1 MIKRVI
7 QRTTQFANKA
17 STVWYYNYLK
27 FVNKA
32 STVWYY
38 NYLRLKITCPVK
50 MPFNASRTISVAIP
64 HYNGSRMAH
73 VSLFNILND
82 PRISEIVFLDDGSK
96 PEEFNKLK
104 TKLKPFSQKVKL
116 FRRDVNWGPFANK
129 IQAVEL
135 CTSDWVIILDH
146 DNTLLPEYLNTIFN
160 LSEWEK
166 TTIYCPGYAYPYFD
180 CRESLGD
187 KDIDLNTTS
196 AMINSGEF
204 NAFSFWTHL
213 SLFFNVGNYFLHRDS
228 YVQYLK
234 PFWDYSVIAD
244 VIFANYLWLSS
255 QNTLKVLRNARYIH
269 RIHDKSTWLTN
280 LQESKRVFRSIVKRL
295 QAKLSP
301 YSESLNNDFNKEPY
315 TWIEPTQMSLR

>member
-7 QRTTQFANKA
+7 QRTTH
-17 STVWYYNYLK
+17 

-32 STVWYY
+32 STAWYY
-38 NYLRLKITCPVK
+38 NYFRLKIACPVK
-50 MPFNASRTISVAIP
+50 MPVNESRTISVAIP

-82 PRISEIVFLDDGSK
+82 PRIAEIVFLDDGSE
-96 PEEFNKLK
+96 PEECKKLK

-116 FRRDVNWGPFANK
+116 FRREVNWGPFANK
-129 IQAVEL
+129 IHAVEL
-135 CTSDWVIILDH
+135 CTSDWVILLDY
-146 DNTLLPEYLNTIFN
+146 DNTLLPEYLETIFN
-160 LSEWEK
+160 IPEWK
-166 TTIYCPGYAYPYFD
+166 KSTIYCPGYAYPYFD
-180 CRESLGD
+180 FRESLGD

-196 AMINSGEF
+196 AMINSDVF
-204 NAFSFWTHL
+204 NRP
-213 SLFFNVGNYFLHRDS
+213 FFNDGNYFLHRDS
-228 YVQYLK
+228 YIEYLK
-234 PFWDYSVIAD
+234 PFWNYSVIAD

-280 LQESKRVFRSIVKRL
+280 LQESKRVFNSTEKRL

-301 YSESLNNDFNKEPY
+301 YSESLDNDFNKEPY
-315 TWIEPTQMSLR
+315 TWIEPTRISLR

>member
-1 MIKRVI
+1 MIKKAI
-7 QRTTQFANKA
+7 QRTTH
-17 STVWYYNYLK
+17 

-38 NYLRLKITCPVK
+38 NYLRLKIACPVK
-50 MPFNASRTISVAIP
+50 MPVNESRTISVAIP

-82 PRISEIVFLDDGSK
+82 PRIAEIVFLDDGSK

-129 IQAVEL
+129 IQVVEL
-135 CTSDWVIILDH
+135 CTSDWVILLDY
-146 DNTLLPEYLNTIFN
+146 DNTLLPEYLETIFN
-160 LSEWEK
+160 LPEWKK

-180 CRESLGD
+180 FRESLGE

-196 AMINSGEF
+196 AMINSGAF
-204 NAFSFWTHL
+204 NRP
-213 SLFFNVGNYFLHRDS
+213 FFNDGNYFLHRDS

-234 PFWDYSVIAD
+234 PFWNYSVIAD
-244 VIFANYLWLSS
+244 VIFANYLWMSS
-255 QNTLKVLRNARYIH
+255 LNTLKVLRNARYIH
-269 RIHDKSTWLTN
+269 RIHDKSTWLIN
-280 LQESKRVFRSIVKRL
+280 LPESKRVFNSTEKRL

-301 YSESLNNDFNKEPY
+301 YSECLNNDFSKEPF
-315 TWIEPTQMSLR
+315 TWIEPTRMPLR

>member
-1 MIKRVI
+1 MIERVI
-7 QRTTQFANKA
+7 QRTTH
-17 STVWYYNYLK
+17 

-38 NYLRLKITCPVK
+38 NYLRLRLACPVK
-50 MPFNASRTISVAIP
+50 MPVNESRTISVAIP

-135 CTSDWVIILDH
+135 CTSDWVILLDY
-146 DNTLLPEYLNTIFN
+146 DNTLLPEYLETIFN
-160 LSEWEK
+160 LPEWK
-166 TTIYCPGYAYPYFD
+166 KSTIYCPGYAYPFFD
-180 CRESLGD
+180 FRESLGE

-196 AMINSGEF
+196 AMINSGVF
-204 NAFSFWTHL
+204 NRP
-213 SLFFNVGNYFLHRDS
+213 FFNDGNYFLHRDS
-228 YVQYLK
+228 YIQYLK
-234 PFWDYSVIAD
+234 PFWNYSVIAD

-255 QNTLKVLRNARYIH
+255 QKTLKVLRNARYIH
-269 RIHDKSTWLTN
+269 RVHDKSTWATN
-280 LQESKRVFRSIVKRL
+280 LQESKRVFNSTEKRL

-301 YSESLNNDFNKEPY
+301 YSECLNNDFNKEPY
-315 TWIEPTQMSLR
+315 TWIEPTRISLCEK

>member
-1 MIKRVI
+1 MIERII
-7 QRTTQFANKA
+7 QPTK
-17 STVWYYNYLK
+17 Y

-38 NYLRLKITCPVK
+38 NYLRLKIACPVK
-50 MPFNASRTISVAIP
+50 MPVNESRTISVAIP

-82 PRISEIVFLDDGSK
+82 ARIAEIVFLDDGSE

-135 CTSDWVIILDH
+135 CTSDWVILLDY
-146 DNTLLPEYLNTIFN
+146 DNTLLPEYLETIFN
-160 LSEWEK
+160 LPEWEK
-166 TTIYCPGYAYPYFD
+166 STIYCPGYAYPYFD
-180 CRESLGD
+180 FRESLGE
-187 KDIDLNTTS
+187 KDIDLNTTF
-196 AMINSGEF
+196 AMIHSGVF
-204 NAFSFWTHL
+204 DRR
-213 SLFFNVGNYFLHRDS
+213 FFNDGNYFLHRDS
-228 YVQYLK
+228 YIQCIK

-255 QNTLKVLRNARYIH
+255 QNTLKVLRNSRYIH
-269 RIHDKSTWLTN
+269 RWHSASTWLVN
-280 LQESKRVFRSIVKRL
+280 LQESKRVFNSTEKRL

-301 YSESLNNDFNKEPY
+301 YKECLNNDFNKEPY
-315 TWIEPTQMSLR
+315 TWIEPTRMPLQ